1 MEASA
6 SDSQSIGGNKRKPGS
21 STPADK
27 RLKRASRNKLTELES
42 VKKTFISLFA
52 LPQNFE
58 EKSLTVFLKSK
69 LKIKE
74 SFINKHLTSVKG
86 DIAKALNPKDT
97 SYDPIVGQMNIDFLL
112 SIYVA
117 IQDMNRVKGDDSTS
131 IYNLPAANKDLVAK
145 NQAKDEIIK
154 KKIQDIIIDNLTV
167 ADDSGVKISS
177 YNFVKSLLNAFDHFI
192 RQGNDSI
199 SDDQISKILEYLISL
214 LDYEHIEQPDMEV
227 EESKSSRA
235 TPQRSVMKSKADPK
249 EDAKS
254 KRAVKSK
261 SKETSTRP
269 TSSKVEK
276 ENKKKAEKESEV
288 KEQEEVDSDDV
299 SLAVP
304 AILNFIT
311 GYFLSRT
318 PQDIDLEN
326 HRRKRIEKRKKL
338 SKKTE
343 KGKGDQKDVSLVY
356 NSDTFLNCTKNVLIC
371 SI

>member
-1 MEASA
+1 MEASE
-6 SDSQSIGGNKRKPGS
+6 SDSQSIGGNKRKPGN

-27 RLKRASRNKLTELES
+27 RLKRASRNKLTELDS
-42 VKKTFISLFA
+42 VKKTFVSLFT
-52 LPQNFE
+52 LPQKFE

-86 DIAKALNPKDT
+86 DIAKALDPKDT

-131 IYNLPAANKDLVAK
+131 IYNMPEANKELVSK

-167 ADDSGVKISS
+167 TDTSGVKISS

-199 SDDQISKILEYLISL
+199 SDDQIEKILEYLISL
-214 LDYEHIEQPDMEV
+214 IDFDHSEQPDMEV

-235 TPQRSVMKSKADPK
+235 TPQRSVVKSKIDPK

-254 KRAVKSK
+254 KRTVKSR
-261 SKETSTRP
+261 SKETATRP
-269 TSSKVEK
+269 SAVKVEK
-276 ENKKKAEKESEV
+276 ENKKKSEKESEV
-288 KEQEEVDSDDV
+288 KEQEGENDDV

-318 PQDIDLEN
+318 PQDINLED

-343 KGKGDQKDVSLVY
+343 KGKENQKGVSCCRHI
-356 NSDTFLNCTKNVLIC
+356 LNL
-371 SI
+371 S